1 MPYII
6 ISVLIAMAIVVA
18 LAYFSYNETDTKTKK
33 GLYGENK
40 TINYIRYVTN
50 EDNILHD
57 VNITDTQEH
66 NAQIDIVILDYTGI
80 YVVEVK
86 NFADNAKVYLTD
98 NKYVKI
104 YYKVKYQPSQQKS
117 QLNPIWQNRTHIK
130 RLSSCLN
137 IPKDYFVN
145 IVTIAGG
152 EYADCVEDHDDV
164 TITYAYN
171 IVNVLQSKMNR
182 RRNVLNETD
191 IISIRRAL
199 KPEMQAEIEHK
210 AELQRQREIEQ
221 EERQAKAAAI
231 KQKISAYIKKQ
242 ATAIKNMFNNDH
254 EKSD

>member
-6 ISVLIAMAIVVA
+6 ISVLIAMAIVAA
-18 LAYFSYNETDTKTKK
+18 LAYFNYNETDTKTKK

-40 TINYIRYVTN
+40 TINYIRYVTDD
-50 EDNILHD
+50 DNILHD

-98 NKYVKI
+98 NKYIKI

-137 IPKDYFVN
+137 LPKDYFVN

-152 EYADCVEDHDDV
+152 EYADCVEDHNDV

-171 IVNVLQSKMNR
+171 IENALQSEMHR
-182 RRNVLNETD
+182 RRSILNETD
-191 IISIRRAL
+191 IIRIRRAL
-199 KPEMQAEIEHK
+199 KPEMQAEIERR
-210 AELQRQREIEQ
+210 AELQRQRE
-221 EERQAKAAAI
+221 ERREAMKAKEATV
-231 KQKISAYIKKQ
+231 KRKISAYIKKK
-242 ATAIKNMFNNDH
+242 ATAIKNMFNKNKG
-254 EKSD
+254 E

>member
-40 TINYIRYVTN
+40 TINYIRYVTDD
-50 EDNILHD
+50 DNILHD

-117 QLNPIWQNRTHIK
+117 QLNPI
-130 RLSSCLN
+130 CL
-137 IPKDYFVN
+137 
-145 IVTIAGG
+145 
-152 EYADCVEDHDDV
+152 
-164 TITYAYN
+164 
-171 IVNVLQSKMNR
+171 
-182 RRNVLNETD
+182 
-191 IISIRRAL
+191 
-199 KPEMQAEIEHK
+199 
-210 AELQRQREIEQ
+210 
-221 EERQAKAAAI
+221 
-231 KQKISAYIKKQ
+231 
-242 ATAIKNMFNNDH
+242 
-254 EKSD
+254 